1 MKGRIR
7 YHLKA
12 GALGGL
18 YLFITYGLLVL
29 AFRFWAW
36 WGTA

>member
-12 GALGGL
+12 WALAAL
-18 YLFITYGLLVL
+18 YLFITYGLMVL
-29 AFRFWAW
+29 AFQFWYW
-36 WGTA
+36 WGTG